1 LKEFIAGGTFERSH
15 IYVYIVRKSKGD
27 KCHFL
32 GFHIF
37 EKKIMMTLVGQ
48 SLKPKSLI
56 HFFQISDIL
65 VLVLDILRDSFMSYF
80 CGILQE
86 FEFENRKNSQTFIM
100 LRKIL

>member
-1 LKEFIAGGTFERSH
+1 M
-15 IYVYIVRKSKGD
+15 YIKLENQKGINW
-27 KCHFL
+27 HLL
-32 GFHIF
+32 GFHIS
-37 EKKIMMTLVGQ
+37 EEKIMMTLVGQ

-65 VLVLDILRDSFMSYF
+65 VLVLDILRDSFISYF